1 MAQSL
6 PHFQPDS
13 GLLPLLPL
21 RDVVVYPHLVIPLFV
36 GRAKS
41 VKALEL
47 ASEGNKQILLVA
59 QKSASK
65 DDPDAS
71 DLHEVGTVATVLQ
84 MLKLP
89 DGTVK
94 VLVEGL
100 QRAKISG
107 FIETEE
113 CFAAVPELVTD
124 AESDVEI
131 QALMRTVF
139 AQFDQYVKLNKK
151 IPPEILT
158 SLASIDEAGRLA
170 DTIAAHLTL
179 KLEEKQKVLEMFDV
193 AERLEH
199 LLRLMEGEIDILQVE
214 KRIRGRVKRQME
226 KTQREYYLNEQVKAI
241 QKELGEHDENA
252 EIDEL
257 EKRIQAA
264 KMPKEALAKVNSE
277 LKKLKM
283 MSPMSAE
290 ASVVRNYID
299 TVISLPWQK
308 KTRISKNLLAAEA
321 VLDHDHY
328 GLERVKERI
337 VEYLAVQQRV
347 DKIKAPILC
356 LVGPPGVGK
365 TSLGQSIAKAVNRK
379 FVRMAL
385 GGVRDE
391 SEIRGHRRTYIGSMP
406 GKILQSMTKVAVKN
420 PLFLLDEVDKLGQD
434 FRGDPSSA
442 LLEVLD
448 PEQNHTFVDH
458 YVEVE
463 YDLSDVMFVATAN
476 SMNIPAPLLDRMEI
490 INLSGYTE
498 DEKVNIAMRYLL
510 PKQLKSHGLK
520 ETELQVSEAAV
531 RDIVRYYTREAGV
544 RRLEQEV
551 AKVCRKV
558 VKELLTSKAKKSAR
572 TADDE
577 KPVKKINV
585 TAKNLDKYLGVQRYD
600 YGVAAKENQVGQV
613 TGLAWTSV
621 GGELLTIEAVLLPGK
636 GKTTTT
642 GKLGDVM
649 KESTQAA
656 MSVVRS
662 RAQRLGIAS
671 NFYEENDIHI
681 HFPEGATPK
690 DGPSAGIAI
699 TTALVSILT
708 NIPVRADVAMTGEI
722 TLRGEV
728 LPIGGLKEK
737 LLAAHRGV
745 IKTVLIPQQNVK
757 DLTDVPE
764 NIKNHL
770 DIHPVQWIDDVLKLA
785 LASTPVPLASDADV
799 HENPAKEVQLADNS
813 KESSAATTD
822 AIKH

>member
-1 MAQSL
+1 MAQLL
-6 PHFQPDS
+6 PSYSPES

-36 GRAKS
+36 GRTKS

-65 DDPDAS
+65 DDPEAS
-71 DLHEVGTVATVLQ
+71 DLHEVGTIATVLQ

-94 VLVEGL
+94 VLVEGV
-100 QRAKISG
+100 QRAKISE
-107 FIETEE
+107 FTETEE
-113 CFAAVPELVTD
+113 CFAARAELV
-124 AESDVEI
+124 AESVTDVEI

-179 KLEEKQKVLEMFDV
+179 KLEEKQKILEMFDV

-252 EIDEL
+252 EMDEL
-257 EKRIQAA
+257 EKRIEAA
-264 KMPKEALAKVNSE
+264 KLPKDAQAKVTSE
-277 LKKLKM
+277 LKKLKL

-290 ASVVRNYID
+290 ASVVRNFID
-299 TVISLPWQK
+299 TLISLPWNK
-308 KTRISKNLLAAEA
+308 KTRISKNLVAAEA
-321 VLDHDHY
+321 VLDDDHY
-328 GLERVKERI
+328 GLDKVKERI

-406 GKILQSMTKVAVKN
+406 GKILQSMTKVGVKN

-520 ETELQVSEAAV
+520 DDELHVSEAAV

-558 VKELLTSKAKKSAR
+558 VKELLTTKVKQGTKAA
-572 TADDE
+572 
-577 KPVKKINV
+577 KKINI
-585 TAKNLDKYLGVQRYD
+585 TPKNLDKYLGVQRYD
-600 YGVAAKENQVGQV
+600 FGVAAKENQVGQV

-662 RAQRLGIAS
+662 RAQRLGIAN

-708 NIPVRADVAMTGEI
+708 GIPVRADVAMTGEI

-737 LLAAHRGV
+737 LLAAHRGG

-757 DLTDVPE
+757 DLTDVPD
-764 NIKNHL
+764 NIKNNL
-770 DIHPVQWIDDVLKLA
+770 DIHPVKWIDDVLALA
-785 LASTPVPLASDADV
+785 LASTPIPLPADV
-799 HENPAKEVQLADNS
+799 NENPAKEVQLADNP
-813 KESSAATTD
+813 KETQAVTSD

>member
-1 MAQSL
+1 MAQLL
-6 PHFQPDS
+6 PSYSPES

-36 GRAKS
+36 GRTKS

-65 DDPDAS
+65 DDPEAS
-71 DLHEVGTVATVLQ
+71 DLHEVGTIATVLQ

-94 VLVEGL
+94 VLVEGV
-100 QRAKISG
+100 QRAKISE
-107 FIETEE
+107 FTETEE
-113 CFAAVPELVTD
+113 CFAARAELV
-124 AESDVEI
+124 AESVTDVEI

-179 KLEEKQKVLEMFDV
+179 KLEEKQKILEMFDV

-252 EIDEL
+252 EMDEL
-257 EKRIQAA
+257 EKRIEAA
-264 KMPKEALAKVNSE
+264 KLPKDAQAKVTSE
-277 LKKLKM
+277 LKKLKL

-290 ASVVRNYID
+290 ASVVRNFID
-299 TVISLPWQK
+299 TLISLPWNK
-308 KTRISKNLLAAEA
+308 KTRISKNLVAAEA
-321 VLDHDHY
+321 VLDDDHY
-328 GLERVKERI
+328 GLDKVKERI

-406 GKILQSMTKVAVKN
+406 GKILQSMAKVGVKN

-520 ETELQVSEAAV
+520 DDELHVSEAAV

-558 VKELLTSKAKKSAR
+558 VKELLTTKAKQGAKA
-572 TADDE
+572 A
-577 KPVKKINV
+577 KKINI
-585 TAKNLDKYLGVQRYD
+585 TPKNLDKYLGVQRYD
-600 YGVAAKENQVGQV
+600 FGVAAKENQVGQV

-662 RAQRLGIAS
+662 RAQRLGIAN

-708 NIPVRADVAMTGEI
+708 GIPVRADVAMTGEI

-737 LLAAHRGV
+737 LLAAHRGG

-757 DLTDVPE
+757 DLTDVPD
-764 NIKNHL
+764 NIKNNL
-770 DIHPVQWIDDVLKLA
+770 DIHPVKWIDDVLALA
-785 LASTPVPLASDADV
+785 LASTPVPLSADV
-799 HENPAKEVQLADNS
+799 NENPAKEVQLADNP
-813 KESSAATTD
+813 KETQTVTTD

>member
-1 MAQSL
+1 MAQLL
-6 PHFQPDS
+6 PSYSPES

-36 GRAKS
+36 GRTKS

-65 DDPDAS
+65 DDPEAS
-71 DLHEVGTVATVLQ
+71 DLHEVGTIATVLQ

-94 VLVEGL
+94 VLVEGV
-100 QRAKISG
+100 QRAKISE
-107 FIETEE
+107 FTETEE
-113 CFAAVPELVTD
+113 CFAARAELV
-124 AESDVEI
+124 AESVTDVEI

-179 KLEEKQKVLEMFDV
+179 KLEEKQKILEMFDV

-252 EIDEL
+252 EMDEL
-257 EKRIQAA
+257 EKRIEAA
-264 KMPKEALAKVNSE
+264 KLPKDALAKVTSE
-277 LKKLKM
+277 LKKLKL

-290 ASVVRNYID
+290 ASVVRNFID
-299 TVISLPWQK
+299 TLISLPWNK
-308 KTRISKNLLAAEA
+308 KTRISKNLVAAEA
-321 VLDHDHY
+321 VLDDDHY
-328 GLERVKERI
+328 GLDKVKERI

-406 GKILQSMTKVAVKN
+406 GKILQSMTKVGVKN

-520 ETELQVSEAAV
+520 DDELQVSEAAV

-558 VKELLTSKAKKSAR
+558 VKELLTTKPKQGAKDTKLA
-572 TADDE
+572 
-577 KPVKKINV
+577 KKINI
-585 TAKNLDKYLGVQRYD
+585 TPKNLDKYLGVQRYD
-600 YGVAAKENQVGQV
+600 FGVAAKENQVGQV

-662 RAQRLGIAS
+662 RAQRLGIAN

-708 NIPVRADVAMTGEI
+708 GIPVRADVAMTGEI

-737 LLAAHRGV
+737 LLAAHRGG

-757 DLTDVPE
+757 DLTDVPD
-764 NIKNHL
+764 NIKNNL
-770 DIHPVQWIDDVLKLA
+770 DIHPVKWIDDVLALA
-785 LASTPVPLASDADV
+785 LASTPTPLPEDV
-799 HENPAKEVQLADNS
+799 NENPAKEVQLADNP
-813 KESSAATTD
+813 KETQTAASE